1 MSEPKPPEAAPEPAP
16 PAAETPSRYADLDL
30 LQQEVEKRIRD
41 NQRFLERFLDEDYP
55 DEADETE
62 DGADDEEFEEL

>member
-1 MSEPKPPEAAPEPAP
+1 MTEPKTPDSPPEQAPAP
-16 PAAETPSRYADLDL
+16 TEAPSRYADLDL

-55 DEADETE
+55 DEAEETE
-62 DGADDEEFEEL
+62 EGESDEEFEEL